1 MLVAGNSRVR
11 PAREFIEEALASST
25 ARDGLGLLN
34 YWLHRVELPE
44 RYLCKVDRCSMANSL
59 EARVPFLDHRIVE
72 LLSNVSARVKMPGL
86 TRKEVLRRTIGKR
99 LPPPLL
105 TAPKRGFDP
114 PMQDWSSDNESEI
127 WRATAETLRRCG
139 LFSRD
144 GVAWFAQSAREPNHS
159 TMGRWLLSML
169 SVQLNGSPALEAA

>member
-1 MLVAGNSRVR
+1 
-11 PAREFIEEALASST
+11 
-25 ARDGLGLLN
+25 
-34 YWLHRVELPE
+34 
-44 RYLCKVDRCSMANSL
+44 MANSL

-72 LLSNVSARVKMPGL
+72 LLSNVSSSVKMPGF

-114 PMQDWSSDNESEI
+114 PMLDWANGGEGDFWSAAADN
-127 WRATAETLRRCG
+127 LRGSG

-144 GVAWFAQSAREPNHS
+144 GVAWVARSAREPNQS
-159 TMGRWLLSML
+159 MMGRWLLSML
-169 SVQLNGSPALEAA
+169 SVQLNGSPVLEAA